1 MTSYAKTQMTDT
13 NPYYVIRYDNGS
25 YNLDD
30 GYEVKKLEATRY
42 STYKEAEEQV
52 EGLVGVECIE
62 EVYENEE
69 EPSDTEILE
78 FLLNQFKS
86 HSLQMNGESDW
97 VFMNSG
103 FPMNHAKGQTA
114 RDAVINAMRAK

>member
-1 MTSYAKTQMTDT
+1 MTDT
-13 NPYYVIRYDNGS
+13 KPYYVIRYDDGS

-42 STYKEAEEQV
+42 FTYKEAEEQA

-86 HSLQMNGESDW
+86 HSLQMNGECDW
-97 VFMNSG
+97 VFINTG
-103 FPMNHAKGQTA
+103 FPMNHAKGQTVK
-114 RDAVINAMRAK
+114 DAVINAMRTK